1 MKKNM
6 KVGGSKAT
14 VLTIVKYIATI
25 LLFVF
30 YMVPFILVVI
40 NSVKANRDII
50 RNPFSLFETS
60 APPTFSNYTGAFERM
75 DFLRAFG
82 NSFFITGLS
91 TVLVIVLSAM
101 VAYYIVRNKTKA
113 SNIVYF
119 GMIASMI
126 IPFQAIMIPLVSI
139 YGATLGLLNHRLT
152 LVFLHVGFGMSMSYL
167 FDMPL
172 SPFAVLGSVGML
184 SGGTNLPLVCFALG
198 MELYGYKE
206 PTMLF
211 LMVTVSFLA
220 SGRSG
225 IYAHQKLP
233 YR

>member
-1 MKKNM
+1 MVALTFAAGF
-6 KVGGSKAT
+6 VGGE
-14 VLTIVKYIATI
+14 VVPLMIV
-25 LLFVF
+25 
-30 YMVPFILVVI
+30 
-40 NSVKANRDII
+40 
-50 RNPFSLFETS
+50 
-60 APPTFSNYTGAFERM
+60 GA
-75 DFLRAFG
+75 
-82 NSFFITGLS
+82 
-91 TVLVIVLSAM
+91 
-101 VAYYIVRNKTKA
+101 
-113 SNIVYF
+113 
-119 GMIASMI
+119 
-126 IPFQAIMIPLVSI
+126 
-139 YGATLGLLNHRLT
+139 
-152 LVFLHVGFGMSMSYL
+152 GFGMSMSYL